1 MSDLR
6 LLKEDVNSAKSDI
19 QSALTSY
26 QTLSYEER
34 IEKTKYIENRFSD
47 YYSTIEEA
55 SGQLV
60 MWDKNQA
67 KEAKEFIDS
76 SNAEIQK
83 MEYFFQELRKRCE
96 QRDALLSGANKD
108 GYGNQ
113 NELLSKNANELNRG
127 DHLLAEL
134 SQGAATAKDT
144 GMTIIGALNDQG
156 RKIRDIDENLTR
168 LDTNIETGESIITE
182 MLCRDQRRRYFLY
195 GIIALL
201 IIAIIVFLYF
211 LII

>member
-1 MSDLR
+1 MSELR

-19 QSALTSY
+19 QSAMASY

-34 IEKTKYIENRFSD
+34 LEKTKFIENRFSE
-47 YYSTIEEA
+47 YHQIIEEA
-55 SGQLV
+55 NGQLV
-60 MWDKNQA
+60 MWDRTQA
-67 KEAKEFIDS
+67 NEAKTFIDS

-96 QRDALLSGANKD
+96 QRDALFSSANKD
-108 GYGNQ
+108 GYNDQ
-113 NELLSKNANELNRG
+113 NMLLNKNANELNRG
-127 DHLLAEL
+127 DQLISEL

-144 GMTIIGALNDQG
+144 GMTIMGALNDQG
-156 RKIRDIDENLTR
+156 RKIREIDENLTR